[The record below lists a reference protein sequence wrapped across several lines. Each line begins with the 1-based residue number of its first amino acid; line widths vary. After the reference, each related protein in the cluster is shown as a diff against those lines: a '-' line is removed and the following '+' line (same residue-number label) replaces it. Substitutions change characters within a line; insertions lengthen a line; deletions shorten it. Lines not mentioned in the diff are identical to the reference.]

1 MSQQIF
7 RKASLDRLA
16 SPEQLD
22 QMLQITDPRGWIALV
37 SLGAVL
43 ATAVIWSIAGV
54 VPENVNATGILVK
67 SGGVYEVVPIAGGRV
82 VDVSVGVGERVT
94 EGQVIARVDQ
104 PEIRDRLTG
113 AQATLLALQSENV
126 RLVRFG
132 SRDAELQLAMM
143 DRQRATLAGTIESQR
158 HNLGFLTEK
167 ILSQER
173 LVADGLL
180 TKPALMGTRQQHDQ
194 AETNISEA
202 MSQLAQLD
210 VRRLELANHQTGNAR
225 SSELRIAEQ
234 LRTIADL
241 TREIEVKSQV
251 RAPYT
256 GRILEVMT
264 ERGSVVGPGEPL
276 FSLDL
281 AGRGVKDL
289 EAILFVPSE
298 HGKQI
303 RTGMIVQI
311 APSTVKQEEF
321 GLLLGRVTYVADY
334 PATPKGMWRVLKND
348 KLVAGLAGQDAPY
361 EVHVDLL
368 VDPTTVSGYRWSS
381 SKGPP
386 QRIQSGTLSRGSIA
400 VQERR
405 PIELVIPL
413 LKKATGV

>member
-104 PEIRDRLTG
+104 PEMRDRLTG

-180 TKPALMGTRQQHDQ
+180 TKPALMGTRQQRDQ

>member
-1 MSQQIF
+1 VSQQIF

-43 ATAVIWSIAGV
+43 ATAVIWSIVGV

-82 VDVSVGVGERVT
+82 VDVSVGVGERVN

-104 PEIRDRLTG
+104 PEMRDRLAG

-143 DRQRATLAGTIESQR
+143 DRQRATLAATIESQR

-173 LVADGLL
+173 LVTDGLL

-194 AETNISEA
+194 AETNIGEA

-210 VRRLELANHQTGNAR
+210 VRRLELANRQTGNAR
-225 SSELRIAEQ
+225 SSELKVAEQ

-281 AGRGVKDL
+281 SGRGVKDL

-303 RTGMIVQI
+303 RIGMIVQI

-361 EVHVDLL
+361 EVHVDLS
-368 VDPTTVSGYRWSS
+368 VDPSTVSGYRWSS
-381 SKGPP
+381 SNGPP

-400 VQERR
+400 VQKRR